1 MEEDACGKS
10 QAEGLLMAHWETF
23 QYLRRKDNGV
33 ALNYLK
39 DPCAKRALELGWG
52 IIATASSVPM
62 ARHI

>member
-10 QAEGLLMAHWETF
+10 QAEGLLLAHWETF

-52 IIATASSVPM
+52 IIATA
-62 ARHI
+62 